1 MLGFFFLFL
10 LLIREESREER
21 RKRGRDEGKE
31 QLLNQALHRVL
42 FQTHLDPP
50 GINFLN
56 REILSSEEKR
66 SCTGLLLTEHLF

>member
-1 MLGFFFLFL
+1 MFL
-10 LLIREESREER
+10 LLIREERREER

-31 QLLNQALHRVL
+31 QLLNQVPHRVL
-42 FQTHLDPP
+42 FQTHLDPS

-56 REILSSEEKR
+56 REILSSEEKW